1 MSQPNREVEQ
11 LVQREYEHGFVT
23 DIESDTVPPGLNE
36 DTIRF
41 ISAKK
46 AEPDW
51 LLAWRLE
58 AFRTWQTMP
67 TPTWAH
73 VHHHPIDYQDISY

>member
-1 MSQPNREVEQ
+1 MTQTSTAEQ
-11 LVQREYEHGFVT
+11 VQALERYKYGFVT
-23 DIESDTVPPGLNE
+23 EIESETAPKGLSE

-51 LLAWRLE
+51 LLDWRLR
-58 AFRTWQTMP
+58 A
-67 TPTWAH
+67 
-73 VHHHPIDYQDISY
+73 